1 MGLFKKKEKNENK
14 ELPSLNNVV
23 QKKLLLF
30 ITIVSTGHG
39 SQVVHMFEKLG
50 VSAQFVESG
59 EGTATKE
66 INNLF
71 GIEEVGKDV
80 VFSFVAEDKIPG
92 MRDELS
98 QYFSSNKRNRGIGM
112 AIQLSSIIGV
122 RVYQFLA
129 DLVEDK

>member
-1 MGLFKKKEKNENK
+1 MKLFKKKKDQDKN

-30 ITIVSTGHG
+30 ITIVSSGHG
-39 SQVVHMFEKLG
+39 SQVIRLFEKLG
-50 VSAQFVESG
+50 VSAQFVQSG

-66 INNLF
+66 ISNLL
-71 GIEEVGKDV
+71 GIEDVDKDV
-80 VFSFVAEDKIPG
+80 VFSFVAEDKIPSV
-92 MRDELS
+92 REELS
-98 QYFSSNKRNRGIGM
+98 EYFSSSKRNRGIGM
-112 AIQLSSIIGV
+112 AIQLSSVIGV